1 MLKPPDFHDTRL
13 SAAGRADAAL
23 MPAADRQRLIEML
36 LVRYPR
42 HRAMTK
48 FIARFHRPVDN
59 GTHDRGHIG
68 ALLGATRSGK
78 SWVLRDYV
86 SAFPSTEGNGI
97 VRRPVIYIELM
108 NDMAAHDV
116 ACKSFTSLGYA
127 SIPKVKTDALM
138 AMVIDA
144 LPDHSV
150 ELIVLDDVDNALHS
164 HRTGYAG
171 KILAFIKGI
180 LDKDCCNVLCAGRPE
195 LYTSLAAAGQIK
207 GRGGLQQSVLEPYRW
222 QVQDE
227 REQVRLLLDEI
238 DERLPFA
245 EKSGLANP
253 DLAAHLYAVS
263 GGVVGEIMN
272 YIRPAAFEAINDRA
286 GRIER
291 DHLIHVAKMLMAP
304 GAKFVPFRDA
314 VDPQRL
320 IDEATERETQ
330 AREDKAARRLKR
342 PFSKQRKGGWG

>member
-1 MLKPPDFHDTRL
+1 MLKPPDFHDTRF

-23 MPAADRQRLIEML
+23 MPAADRQRLIETL

-48 FIARFHRPVDN
+48 FIARFHRPVND

-144 LPDHSV
+144 LPDHGV

-164 HRTGYAG
+164 HRTAPATPARFWRSSRVSSTR
-171 KILAFIKGI
+171 IAATS
-180 LDKDCCNVLCAGRPE
+180 CAPVDRSFTPASPRP
-195 LYTSLAAAGQIK
+195 
-207 GRGGLQQSVLEPYRW
+207 
-222 QVQDE
+222 
-227 REQVRLLLDEI
+227 VR
-238 DERLPFA
+238 
-245 EKSGLANP
+245 S
-253 DLAAHLYAVS
+253 
-263 GGVVGEIMN
+263 
-272 YIRPAAFEAINDRA
+272 
-286 GRIER
+286 
-291 DHLIHVAKMLMAP
+291 
-304 GAKFVPFRDA
+304 RDA
-314 VDPQRL
+314 VDCSNPSSSRIAGRFKTSANKFGFSSTKSTSASRSRKNL
-320 IDEATERETQ
+320 VSPTPISPRTFTPSPAALS
-330 AREDKAARRLKR
+330 AR
-342 PFSKQRKGGWG
+342 S